1 MEGGGGLFKLGKVWY
16 YLGKT
21 LTSSGSLAEQ
31 FTLRTKLR
39 KLRREKGK
47 KSERELKKVFSFFF
61 FFYLYNHRMTNRS
74 CYIVRFFYNNNI
86 YKNIYMIDY
95 SA

>member
-1 MEGGGGLFKLGKVWY
+1 MGEGEWKGGGLFKLGKVWY

-47 KSERELKKVFSFFF
+47 KPERELKKVSSFFINVAF
-61 FFYLYNHRMTNRS
+61 STL
-74 CYIVRFFYNNNI
+74 
-86 YKNIYMIDY
+86 
-95 SA
+95 

>member
-1 MEGGGGLFKLGKVWY
+1 MLISPWVRENGREGGLFKLGKVWY

-39 KLRREKGK
+39 KLRRENGK
-47 KSERELKKVFSFFF
+47 KPERELKKVFSFFF
-61 FFYLYNHRMTNRS
+61 FFFYLYNHPMTR
-74 CYIVRFFYNNNI
+74 V
-86 YKNIYMIDY
+86 
-95 SA
+95 ATL